1 MELKVKR
8 YVVVQVWFAA
18 VELVPGL
25 RFLSSCF
32 SRVSVISKRPVS
44 RIYHL
49 PSSAVKKL
57 VCVCVRRRFGMFL
70 VEVSLGMFH
79 GISTC
84 DARLYLD
91 PVISLPQD
99 ALVPLLGLF
108 DGVDVGL

>member
-1 MELKVKR
+1 MSEFLL
-8 YVVVQVWFAA
+8 FASF
-18 VELVPGL
+18 G
-25 RFLSSCF
+25 RFKETGF
-32 SRVSVISKRPVS
+32 A
-44 RIYHL
+44 HL

-79 GISTC
+79 GISKC
-84 DARLYLD
+84 DARLYLA

-108 DGVDVGL
+108 DGVDVGP